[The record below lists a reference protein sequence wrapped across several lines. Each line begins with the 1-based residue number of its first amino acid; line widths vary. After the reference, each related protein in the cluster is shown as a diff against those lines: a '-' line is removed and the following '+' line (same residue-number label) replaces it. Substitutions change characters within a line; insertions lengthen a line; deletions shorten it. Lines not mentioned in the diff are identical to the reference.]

1 MFLMLRLIFSI
12 REIMQS
18 LVISAEQEKS

>member
-18 LVISAEQEKS
+18 LVISAE